1 MILTK
6 EQMKTN
12 TIVADMLMNT
22 AQRLLNGTMRVL
34 QASERLELDD
44 ITTDFDS
51 VMRRPNGIYHFDMT
65 LFEDIRS
72 LGLYIEREPLNE

>member
-6 EQMKTN
+6 EQIKTN

-44 ITTDFDS
+44 ITTDF

>member
-6 EQMKTN
+6 EQIKTN